1 MTLEDR
7 LGEEDIERIPF
18 DIIKGDK
25 AEYRCCVYKER
36 AIVYERA
43 KLATGCLPNG
53 QVAEEFVHVE
63 DDDQIIYVIDAACDK
78 CPINKYVV
86 TEACRGCLQHKCME
100 VCPAGSIKQ
109 SCRKSIY
116 KSWNL

>member
-1 MTLEDR
+1 MIVFENQLKKLKYLVLKEVAKMTLEDR

-53 QVAEEFVHVE
+53 QVTEEFVHVE

-78 CPINKYVV
+78 CP
-86 TEACRGCLQHKCME
+86 Q
-100 VCPAGSIKQ
+100 
-109 SCRKSIY
+109 
-116 KSWNL
+116 